1 MQSTTSDRSAFG
13 DLSSLIQNA
22 AFLRLRLRNVNCSNN
37 KPLPE
42 EDGDFLVPNT
52 PAWADTEDRFYK
64 RIREMKTLLLNG
76 NNTLKTLKSLSL
88 GDRFPLA
95 ALLRI
100 YLDNRNLVTNDP
112 LPKASPYYQPQ
123 DKSWTILDRYWHQ
136 LRDQVG
142 NELYPQLEQWVIKKP
157 TYHIKLEPED
167 FYEAIHRVWEYLN
180 LSLSGQPTVKGND
193 SVFNPYYRQK
203 HEQKTTIKA
212 WLGIRL
218 GGAVITVAKEK
229 KEFLMGKNAWWE
241 IIRGS
246 VADEFAQELE
256 NIKLDGQ
263 DHINAKQVILNRLP
277 VRNGQGLAQQLNCDQ
292 TTLDQFY
299 EDHCF
304 PWLVKRF
311 SKFQEKLQKH
321 KDGKL
326 LTTDLS
332 LKIVNPIA
340 TDPATGEEI
349 NPLENVADSRSSQP
363 WWEIVR
369 EAVTGEFFQE
379 LENLKPRSKRLH
391 HINAKLVILNRLPP
405 VQDWE
410 DLASAWNCDR
420 TTLERF
426 YKDHCAPWLVD
437 HFEELRDLL

>member
-1 MQSTTSDRSAFG
+1 
-13 DLSSLIQNA
+13 
-22 AFLRLRLRNVNCSNN
+22 
-37 KPLPE
+37 
-42 EDGDFLVPNT
+42 
-52 PAWADTEDRFYK
+52 
-64 RIREMKTLLLNG
+64 
-76 NNTLKTLKSLSL
+76 
-88 GDRFPLA
+88 
-95 ALLRI
+95 
-100 YLDNRNLVTNDP
+100 
-112 LPKASPYYQPQ
+112 
-123 DKSWTILDRYWHQ
+123 
-136 LRDQVG
+136 
-142 NELYPQLEQWVIKKP
+142 
-157 TYHIKLEPED
+157 
-167 FYEAIHRVWEYLN
+167 
-180 LSLSGQPTVKGND
+180 
-193 SVFNPYYRQK
+193 
-203 HEQKTTIKA
+203 
-212 WLGIRL
+212 
-218 GGAVITVAKEK
+218 
-229 KEFLMGKNAWWE
+229 MGKNAWWE

-349 NPLENVADSRSSQP
+349 NPLENVADPRSSQLSQP
-363 WWEIVR
+363 WWETVR
-369 EAVTGEFFQE
+369 KAVTGEFFQE